1 MLVLDMWFCLS
12 LPQDENVS
20 DHLANE
26 RTYLAWIRTG
36 IAIIALGFVVARFGL
51 FLRELN
57 PTAQAPLPIHF
68 SSIIG
73 VALVAIGGAM
83 ELMALKRFMKNQQR
97 IRTHSYEPAS
107 LVETVFSVAIFMFA
121 VLIIAYLILTS

>member
-1 MLVLDMWFCLS
+1 M
-12 LPQDENVS
+12 S
-20 DHLANE
+20 DYLANE

-51 FLRELN
+51 FLRELS
-57 PTAQAPLPIHF
+57 PTVQAPLPIHF
-68 SSIIG
+68 SSVIG

-83 ELMALKRFMKNQQR
+83 ELMALKRFVRNQER
-97 IRTHSYEPAS
+97 IRKHSYEPSS
-107 LVETVFSVAIFMFA
+107 LVESVFSVAVFMFA

>member
-1 MLVLDMWFCLS
+1 MPEDG
-12 LPQDENVS
+12 NVS
-20 DHLANE
+20 DYLANE
-26 RTYLAWIRTG
+26 RTYLAWIRTS

-51 FLRELN
+51 FLRELS
-57 PTAQAPLPIHF
+57 PAAEPPLPVHF

-83 ELMALKRFMKNQQR
+83 ELMALKRFLKNQHR
-97 IRTHSYEPAS
+97 IRTHSYEPTS
-107 LVETVFSVAIFMFA
+107 LVETLFSVAIFMFA